1 MIITITNAKGGVG
14 KTTCCINIGHGLVM
28 HKKKVL
34 IIDLDSQ
41 ASASLALGL
50 SREELSPSS
59 AEVLMDDYPIKEA
72 IRRSSVDGLDI
83 LPGSMALA
91 NFDISMANTKGREK
105 ILTDV
110 IKDVSKEYDFIL
122 IDCAPSVGLLPV
134 NALVAADKYII
145 PTTPEYL
152 SLEGLVNFTETVD
165 RVKAG
170 IGAKCELFGIVLTKV
185 DRRTSAAKEI
195 MAMIKEQFKNAVFN
209 SVIHQNVKI
218 CESPSFGKSI
228 FQYDCNSIGAECYQ
242 ALCKELIQKLKK
254 EGYNGKTTH
263 RKESIAK
270 AKK

>member
-28 HKKKVL
+28 NKKKVL
-34 IIDLDSQ
+34 VIDLDSQ

-59 AEVLMDDYPIKEA
+59 AEVLMENQPIKEA
-72 IRRSSVDGLDI
+72 IRQSSIAGLDI

-91 NFDISMANTKGREK
+91 NYDISMANRQGREK
-105 ILTDV
+105 ILKEV
-110 IKDVSKEYDFIL
+110 LKDIHNEYDYIL
-122 IDCAPSVGLLPV
+122 IDCAPSVGLLPI
-134 NALVAADKYII
+134 NALVAADKYIV

-152 SLEGLVNFTETVD
+152 SLEGLVNFTETVE

-170 IGAKCELFGIVLTKV
+170 MGAKCELLGIVLTRV
-185 DRRTSAAKEI
+185 DRRTSASKEI
-195 MAMIKEQFKNAVFN
+195 ISMIKEQFQNAVFT

-218 CESPSFGKSI
+218 SEAPSFGKTI
-228 FQYDCNSIGAECYQ
+228 FQYDWNSVGAECYQ

-254 EGYNGKTTH
+254 EGSSGQKN
-263 RKESIAK
+263 RKEPSSK
-270 AKK
+270 TKK